1 MPTKASHERFATVA
15 LLLLL
20 LLLLVVLERQSFR
33 GLLYFSG

>member
-20 LLLLVVLERQSFR
+20 LLVLLVLERQSFR